1 MSYEPQVNH
10 YVIWKPHI
18 KGWIYFKCGDYIT
31 IEVSVWEKDEE
42 NYACCSIHR
51 NDRVLVLCYKQQ
63 WEDLTYIKKRQS
75 VYEKENDSVEI
86 VV

>member
-1 MSYEPQVNH
+1 
-10 YVIWKPHI
+10 
-18 KGWIYFKCGDYIT
+18 
-31 IEVSVWEKDEE
+31 VWEKDEE

-63 WEDLTYIKKRQS
+63 WEELTYIKKRQS